1 MYLHPEQPSYES
13 LMAARDRF
21 VSRHPGLSFVGA
33 HMGSVEWSVD
43 ALAKFL
49 DTYPNATVD
58 LAARMTQVQY
68 QSKSAYDK
76 VRRFFIEYQDRI
88 LYGSDLTQNPV
99 DTAERAQNPPVDA
112 AEFPKEA
119 DAFWR
124 SDWIY
129 LATPDTQRVNAIE
142 ADVKGLALP
151 KGVID
156 KIYYLN
162 ARRVFLP
169 PARARAMWGAVRTP
183 PA

>member
-1 MYLHPEQPSYES
+1 
-13 LMAARDRF
+13 
-21 VSRHPGLSFVGA
+21 VG
-33 HMGSVEWSVD
+33 

-112 AEFPKEA
+112 AEFPQEA

-183 PA
+183 PARRDASLSSP